1 MDLGGAPSVAFTS
14 ISQQTPIIA
23 GSATSDIKPVPIPKQ
38 ELKTLLGINEPLAN
52 SQSKSLHLAFAKY
65 TACLAAV
72 QLYECTVAEGKWPTK
87 YEKIMV
93 TEIRQLF
100 VSKSV
105 WHAQYVPCFQDITK
119 YGEML
124 AWLESTPQ
132 EDGGGD
138 EDDNNI
144 IVDGAVYNGALW
156 GKKKTI
162 YHFVDLKEWLEKKK
176 KETQKEKAKAK
187 KVAKKTAKTK
197 DKEVTKKKK

>member
-1 MDLGGAPSVAFTS
+1 MDLGAPSVASTS
-14 ISQQTPIIA
+14 ISQQTPITA

-38 ELKTLLGINEPLAN
+38 ELRTLLGINEALAD
-52 SQSKSLHLAFAKY
+52 SQSKSLHLAFTKY

-72 QLYECTVAEGKWPTK
+72 QLYERTVAEGKWPTK
-87 YEKIMV
+87 YEKVTV

-132 EDGGGD
+132 EDSGG
-138 EDDNNI
+138 EDDI
-144 IVDGAVYNGALW
+144 VVDGAVDDEALW
-156 GKKKTI
+156 GKKKAI

-176 KETQKEKAKAK
+176 KETQKGKAKAK
-187 KVAKKTAKTK
+187 KVAKKTAETK

>member
-1 MDLGGAPSVAFTS
+1 MDLGAPSVASTS
-14 ISQQTPIIA
+14 ISQQTPITA

-38 ELKTLLGINEPLAN
+38 ELRTLLGINEALAD
-52 SQSKSLHLAFAKY
+52 SQSKSLRLAFTKY

-72 QLYECTVAEGKWPTK
+72 QLYERTVAEGKWPTK
-87 YEKIMV
+87 YEKVTV

-132 EDGGGD
+132 EDSGG
-138 EDDNNI
+138 EDDI
-144 IVDGAVYNGALW
+144 VVDGAVDDEALW
-156 GKKKTI
+156 GKKKAI

-176 KETQKEKAKAK
+176 KETQKGKAKAK
-187 KVAKKTAKTK
+187 KVAKKTSETK

>member
-1 MDLGGAPSVAFTS
+1 MDLGAPSVASTS
-14 ISQQTPIIA
+14 ISQQTPITA

-38 ELKTLLGINEPLAN
+38 ELRTLLGINEALAD
-52 SQSKSLHLAFAKY
+52 SQSKSLRLAFTKY

-72 QLYECTVAEGKWPTK
+72 QLYERTVAEGKWPTK
-87 YEKIMV
+87 YEKVTV

-132 EDGGGD
+132 EDSGG
-138 EDDNNI
+138 EDDI
-144 IVDGAVYNGALW
+144 VVDGAVDDEALW
-156 GKKKTI
+156 GKKKAI
-162 YHFVDLKEWLEKKK
+162 YHFADLKEWLEKKK
-176 KETQKEKAKAK
+176 KETQKGKAKAK
-187 KVAKKTAKTK
+187 KVAKKTAETK